1 MLSQIQHPPEGMTFG
16 SGNVLLV
23 ITSACQRA
31 QAVTTKVHMHSS
43 LPLWLALPGM
53 VFVPKMLF
61 LAVLDFGFND
71 PRSDD

>member
-1 MLSQIQHPPEGMTFG
+1 M
-16 SGNVLLV
+16 